1 MRSLLLL
8 QLFLISLTSS
18 AQSDIYER
26 LPLAEGTTGE
36 LPTPAFFLGYRLGE
50 RFTEYARSVEYFHLL
65 ADRSDRIEIER
76 YGMTYEQRPL
86 YLLTISAPENMQRLP
101 AIKRAQRDL
110 VARTRVQ
117 GKDGKKQRE
126 VAVDLDRHPVIN
138 SYSYNIHGNE
148 ASSTEAAMQ
157 FAWQLATTTDP
168 AMLDALTKTVNLLF
182 VCINPDGRDRYV
194 YWANSVARRTGGQ
207 EPRDLEHYAPW
218 PNGRTNHYWFDLNR
232 DWVWGVHP
240 ESRGH
245 TAAYQAWMPQVHTDY
260 HEQGYDAN
268 YFTVPGTTPRN
279 LLLPAA
285 YEVWADT
292 FGRANIAEFDK
303 KGLSYFTRDRFDFYY
318 PSYGSSYPSVMGAIG
333 MLTEQG
339 GIGAHRAVETE
350 DGYVLT
356 LRQRVYDHY
365 TTSVAQMKAA
375 ARNRRALIDYSLEAW
390 DPLNS
395 KSAATAYVIENEGG
409 EYFNDVLQM
418 LLLNGVE
425 VERTTETVTAEST
438 NFRTGKRGK
447 NRLPAGSLIIGTE
460 QPRHLFVNSILSRDL
475 QIEDSVMYDMST
487 WSAPLAYNL
496 EAYSVD
502 APILVDTEPVTGVER
517 RGRLIAKDVRG
528 APYAYVIPWNQRAA
542 PKALA
547 KLWAADYRVR
557 AAHAPFTT
565 DDGAEFAAGSLI
577 VLAGRNPDKAEDIEA
592 FMSRLV
598 ADCVVDVHRLTT
610 GRMATGQ
617 DLASTR
623 NFPVK
628 QPKVALLV
636 EPPFNTYTSGQVYFL
651 FDWETELPV
660 DRLRASALRQTAIPK
675 FGSRYGLAD
684 LNDYDVLI
692 LPEANKLSSVFGQD
706 EQRQLRAWLNDGG
719 TLVTIGAS
727 AEFFTKESGF
737 LKKLEISEPE
747 NTTKDAA
754 AALDYDER
762 TAFYGK
768 QRIPGAALNATVDV
782 SHPLAW
788 GVKPNVYTLKF
799 GNKGL
804 VPNADLRSVGRYAP
818 EATELLASGY
828 ASRPNLESLAGKT
841 WAGVRPIGR
850 GRIVY
855 FLDNPHYRMFWRGP
869 SRMMQNAVMV
879 VPGM

>member
-1 MRSLLLL
+1 MRIILLL
-8 QLFLISLTSS
+8 QLFLCSFVLS
-18 AQSDIYER
+18 AQTDIYER
-26 LPLAEGTTGE
+26 LPITTGTKAD
-36 LPTPAFFLGYRLGE
+36 LPSPAEFLGYQLGQ
-50 RFTEYARSVEYFHLL
+50 RFTEYARSVEYFKML
-65 ADRSDRIEIER
+65 AEESNRIDIQK
-76 YGMTYEQRPL
+76 YGATYEARPL
-86 YLLTISAPENMQRLP
+86 LMLTISSQENMARIDE
-101 AIKRAQRDL
+101 IKANQKVL
-110 VARTRVQ
+110 VARTQVQ
-117 GKDGKKQRE
+117 GRDKE
-126 VAVDLDRHPVIN
+126 AVNLDRHPVIN

-157 FAWQLATTTDP
+157 VAWELATTSDP
-168 AMLDALTKTVNLLF
+168 DLLDALQKTVNLLF

-194 YWANSVARRTGGQ
+194 YWANSVARSTGGE

-245 TAAYQAWMPQVHTDY
+245 TAAYQEWMPQVHTDY

-279 LLLPAA
+279 LLLPDA

-339 GIGAHRAVETE
+339 GIGGHRAVETE

-365 TTSVAQMKAA
+365 TTSIAQVKAA
-375 ARNRRALIDYSLEAW
+375 ARNRRELIDYSLEAW
-390 DPLNS
+390 NPLNS
-395 KSAATAYVIENEGG
+395 KSAVNAYVIENDGSEF
-409 EYFNDVLQM
+409 FNDVLEM

-425 VERTTETVTAEST
+425 VLRTKKKVSSPAT
-438 NFRTGKRGK
+438 NFRDGKRG
-447 NRLPAGSLIIGTE
+447 NRTFPAGSLVVGTE

-496 EAYSVD
+496 EAYSVTS
-502 APILVDTEPVTGVER
+502 PLSVDTEPLSGVVK
-517 RGRLIAKDVRG
+517 RGQITAIGSID
-528 APYAYVIPWNQRAA
+528 ASAYAYVIRWNQRTA
-542 PKALA
+542 PKTLA
-547 KLWAADYRVR
+547 KLWKMDYRVR
-557 AAHAPFTT
+557 AAHQSFTA
-565 DDGAEFAAGSLI
+565 DDGTVFPAGSLI
-577 VLAGRNPDKAEDIEA
+577 VLAGRNPDKENIDKDMHKLMIQCKTEI
-592 FMSRLV
+592 
-598 ADCVVDVHRLTT
+598 HRLAT
-610 GRMATGQ
+610 GRMKEGM

-660 DRLRASALRQTAIPK
+660 DRIRASTLMQTAIPK
-675 FGSRYGLAD
+675 FGSRYGMAD
-684 LNDYDVLI
+684 LNDYNVLI
-692 LPEANKLSSVFGQD
+692 LPEARNLSALFGQK
-706 EQRQLRAWLNDGG
+706 EQAKLRDWVSAGG
-719 TLVTIGAS
+719 TIVAIGSS

-737 LKKLEISEPE
+737 LKSQELSKP
-747 NTTKDAA
+747 KDGDKAAA
-754 AALDYDER
+754 AALNYDER
-762 TAFYGK
+762 TDFFGK
-768 QRIPGAALNATVDV
+768 KRIPGSALNASVDV
-782 SHPLAW
+782 SHPLAY
-788 GVKPNVYTLKF
+788 GVKSMVYTLKF
-799 GNKGL
+799 GNKAL
-804 VPNADLRSVGRYAP
+804 VPDANLQSVGRYVS
-818 EATELLASGY
+818 ESSELLAAGY
-828 ASRPNLESLAGKT
+828 ASRPNLDSLAGKT
-841 WAGVRPIGR
+841 WAGVRSLGR
-850 GRIVY
+850 GQIVY
-855 FLDNPHYRMFWRGP
+855 FMDNPHYRMFWRGP